1 VLDTGSGK
9 TLATL
14 PAGHTAMAPVL
25 SPDGKTLFVC
35 NRFDN
40 DISLIDLETGKEQ
53 CRIPV
58 QREPVA
64 AAISR
69 DGRFLLVANLLHTGP
84 ADAELVAA
92 VVSVIDTAAR
102 KVALVPEPAA
112 TNTAPLILRQ
122 SLYVIPVTL

>member
-1 VLDTGSGK
+1 
-9 TLATL
+9 
-14 PAGHTAMAPVL
+14 MAPVL